1 MGTRYDDEERRDR
14 SRSRSPYRD
23 GGRDRE
29 GGGGRGGSVTS
40 GGGGGGGGG
49 KDQGVALRWNAER
62 GFGFIKPDDGGE
74 DLFCHYSSITD
85 GGALEEGS
93 KVWYTKSYDD
103 RKGKDR
109 AENVT
114 GGIPESADLPAA
126 ASEAVAVGA
135 EASAT
140 ISRRDVAPAVLR
152 ADSRTALAVAE
163 ARAPVGGATAA
174 GMVAAGTVAVVATE
188 EAEVAAVTAMAVEVE
203 TATVVAMAAAAAIA
217 TEVEAAATAMAAAM
231 AVVVAAAAAA
241 ATAMAAATT
250 VTGMAVAIKVFQLI
264 RTSAFPNASC
274 LR

>member
-114 GGIPESADLPAA
+114 GGIPESRGPPGGGFGGGGGGGGGECYDFQKGRCTRG
-126 ASEAVAVGA
+126 SSCKFSHG
-135 EASAT
+135 T
-140 ISRRDVAPAVLR
+140 G
-152 ADSRTALAVAE
+152 DS
-163 ARAPVGGATAA
+163 GG
-174 GMVAAGTVAVVATE
+174 GYG
-188 EAEVAAVTAMAVEVE
+188 
-203 TATVVAMAAAAAIA
+203 
-217 TEVEAAATAMAAAM
+217 
-231 AVVVAAAAAA
+231 
-241 ATAMAAATT
+241 
-250 VTGMAVAIKVFQLI
+250 GGGGG
-264 RTSAFPNASC
+264 RYGGGYGGGD
-274 LR
+274 RYGGGGDGGRY